1 MSPSVA
7 HVSRPQGPTVE
18 LQAGNVLPS
27 VCFVGLRNL
36 PVLAQEYGE
45 HGAGGAEVQQ
55 TLLAK
60 ALARR
65 GLRVSMIVADYGQ
78 PEGAS
83 WHGVKTYK
91 ASGLEEGIPVVRFIH
106 PRWTRLWSAMK
117 RARADIYYASCAGA
131 LVGQVAMFTRAH
143 RAKLVFRVASDTD
156 CDPRALLIR
165 HGRDKLLYRYGLQR
179 ADAVLAQTPHQQT
192 LLLQNYARSSR
203 VVPSLTDCER
213 SARAFQE
220 RDIGALWVGNIR
232 ALKRPELFLELARAL
247 PDIAF
252 HMIGGPMPDAG
263 ELFERL
269 RGESARLPNLTFHGA
284 VPYHAVGDFYARAR
298 VLVGTSAIEGFPNT
312 YLQAWSRGTPVVAF
326 LDPQQLLARH
336 ELGCAVAD
344 KEEMR
349 TAVARFNSDVR
360 QWEAASERA
369 RRYMDSRIDE
379 ARMVAPYL
387 EALTSVSPHNPATS
401 P

>member
-7 HVSRPQGPTVE
+7 HVPAVHRSPIDARDGTP
-18 LQAGNVLPS
+18 LPS

-36 PVLAQEYGE
+36 PVLAREYGA

-60 ALARR
+60 ALVRQ
-65 GLRVSMIVADYGQ
+65 GLKVSMIVADYGQ
-78 PEGAS
+78 PDGAS
-83 WHGVKTYK
+83 WQGVKTYK
-91 ASGLEEGIPVVRFIH
+91 ASGLEEGIPVVRFVH

-117 RARADIYYASCAGA
+117 RAAADIYYVSCAGA

-156 CDPRALLIR
+156 CDPRALLVR
-165 HGRDKLLYRYGLQR
+165 YGRDKLLYRYGLQR
-179 ADAVLAQTPHQQT
+179 ADAVLAQTPYQQS
-192 LLLQNYARSSR
+192 LLMQNYARSSR

-213 SARAFQE
+213 SARPFHE

-232 ALKRPELFLELARAL
+232 ALKRPELLLELARSL

-252 HMIGGPMPDAG
+252 HMIGGPMPDSG
-263 ELFERL
+263 ELFSRL
-269 RGESARLPNLTFHGA
+269 RAQSARVPNLTFHGA
-284 VPYHAVGDFYARAR
+284 VPYHAVNEFYARSR

-312 YLQAWSRGTPVVAF
+312 YLQAWSHGTPVVAF
-326 LDPQQLLARH
+326 LDPEQLLARNGLGRAVTNKD
-336 ELGCAVAD
+336 ELRAAVAL
-344 KEEMR
+344 
-349 TAVARFNSDVR
+349 FNSDAR

-369 RRYMDSRIDE
+369 RQYMDHRIDE
-379 ARMVAPYL
+379 TRMVAPYMDVL
-387 EALTSVSPHNPATS
+387 TALDVSVPCR
-401 P
+401 

>member
-1 MSPSVA
+1 MPSSVA
-7 HVSRPQGPTVE
+7 HISSQGPTGE
-18 LQAGNVLPS
+18 LQAGSSLPGI
-27 VCFVGLRNL
+27 CFVGLRNL
-36 PVLAQEYGE
+36 PVLAREYGE

-78 PEGAS
+78 PDGAS

-117 RARADIYYASCAGA
+117 RAAADIYYASCAGA

-143 RAKLVFRVASDTD
+143 SARLVFRVASDTD

-179 ADAVLAQTPHQQT
+179 ADAVLAQTPHQQA
-192 LLLQNYARSSR
+192 LLLRNFARSSC
-203 VVPSLTDCER
+203 VIPSLTDCER
-213 SARAFQE
+213 SALSFRD
-220 RDIGALWVGNIR
+220 RDIGALWVGNMR
-232 ALKRPELFLELARAL
+232 ALKRPELFLELARSL
-247 PDIAF
+247 PDVAF

-269 RGESARLPNLTFHGA
+269 RAASARMPNLTFHGA
-284 VPYHAVGDFYARAR
+284 VAYHAIGDFYARAR

-312 YLQAWSRGTPVVAF
+312 YLQAWSHGTPVVAY
-326 LDPQQLLARH
+326 LDPQQLLARNG
-336 ELGCAVAD
+336 LGCAVKD

-349 TAVARFNSDVR
+349 TAVGRFNGDV
-360 QWEAASERA
+360 QLWEAASERA
-369 RRYMDSRIDE
+369 RHYMDSRIDE
-379 ARMVAPYL
+379 ARMVAPYIDAITRVCL
-387 EALTSVSPHNPATS
+387 PCPATS
-401 P
+401 A